1 MQDKK
6 EIRQRI
12 IDAAYKSINE
22 LIKVLEESIV
32 GEEGG
37 DLSADKLKNAVSA
50 KRTAF
55 EDALYLLQRIDNEEE
70 MISKKTDEKNESKSM
85 QTFAERRGK

>member
-1 MQDKK
+1 MHDKK

-12 IDAAYKSINE
+12 IDATYTSINE

-32 GEEGG
+32 GEDGG
-37 DLSADKLKNAVSA
+37 DLSADKLKNAVAA

-55 EDALYLLQRIDNEEE
+55 EDALYLLQRIDSEEE
-70 MISKKTDEKNESKSM
+70 IISKNKTNKDEVGKI
-85 QTFAERRGK
+85 QTFAERRSR

>member
-70 MISKKTDEKNESKSM
+70 MISKKTDEKTESKTI